1 MSHPA
6 AFGLRRVLYY
16 SLGEFVRVVDDG
28 LEGVGQPLDLLPQ
41 LLHVR
46 RLVADQLAQVEG
58 QDGVQDGEHLV
69 RSAQHPQWIQYYSNM

>member
-1 MSHPA
+1 M
-6 AFGLRRVLYY
+6 LYY

-69 RSAQHPQWIQYYSNM
+69 SSAHGQWIQYYSYMKVASNLVVPES

>member
-1 MSHPA
+1 MSYSV
-6 AFGLRRVLYY
+6 VLYY

-69 RSAQHPQWIQYYSNM
+69 SSAQYGQWVQY

>member
-1 MSHPA
+1 M
-6 AFGLRRVLYY
+6 LYY

-41 LLHVR
+41 LLHVG
-46 RLVADQLAQVEG
+46 RLVADQLAQVER

-69 RSAQHPQWIQYYSNM
+69 RSAQYRQWIQYYSYM